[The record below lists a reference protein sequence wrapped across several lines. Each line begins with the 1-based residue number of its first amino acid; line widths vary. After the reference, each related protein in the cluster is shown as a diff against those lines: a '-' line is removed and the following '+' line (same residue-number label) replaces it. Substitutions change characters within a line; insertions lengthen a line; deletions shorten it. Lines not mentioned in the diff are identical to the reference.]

1 MPPID
6 PRGLLNQARRLAS
19 KPAFVFSG
27 DSPPAATIVRFYSAL
42 PEPSSDDFRR
52 AISASYYALFHALT
66 LACAAQLAPGSPG
79 PSSRQLTRAIGH
91 RDVRALADWV
101 SGSKPPEFAE
111 AAVVRLRTDDAVR
124 QIAEAVQSLQ
134 DGRLEADYD
143 HNVLFRQPDALRH
156 IGVAREALNLVR
168 RAAFAASPAG
178 RLFLGLIALRA
189 RGGGGG

>member
-6 PRGLLNQARRLAS
+6 PRGLLNQARKLAS

-27 DSPPAATIVRFYSAL
+27 DSPPDATIVRFHNAL
-42 PEPSSDDFRR
+42 PEPGSDDFRR
-52 AISASYYALFHALT
+52 AVSASYYALFHALT
-66 LACAAQLAPGSPG
+66 LACAAQVAPGSPG
-79 PSSRQLTRAIGH
+79 PPSRQLTRAIGH
-91 RDVRALADWV
+91 RDVRAVADWV

-111 AAVVRLRTDDAVR
+111 AAVVRLRTDDAAR
-124 QIAEAVQSLQ
+124 QISQAFQSLQ

-156 IGVAREALNLVR
+156 IGVAREALDLVR
-168 RAAFAASPAG
+168 RAAFATSPAG

-189 RGGGGG
+189 RGGGG